1 MQLPAHSVLPLQWRL
16 THSPRWTRQILV
28 SELSLVAFVLL
39 LVMVFSEKWLH
50 APGCRF
56 HQYHPAN
63 VSHGIHTSIHIM
75 SLGLLHICIS
85 ESCTES
91 DYGKDSSKMW
101 TNQPMFQVAK
111 VGFCLVLELGLV
123 LTIWLHLCYLPRL
136 KKLRLYR
143 LIGVILSCEATFI
156 FTALLL
162 FAINLWT
169 FELKKNISVPI
180 GWSYFIGW
188 LVFLLYVTCGALCY
202 SNYVSHPLP
211 RGFGST
217 SRASSPAH

>member
-1 MQLPAHSVLPLQWRL
+1 MTRELCQGRKEKAFAAEGGWYWGSGEGDQPLGPGKEGKGWEGGGVVRPGQKEMGSPLSPLPSLLRSRRRPVNLRRSSVLPLQWRL

-91 DYGKDSSKMW
+91 DYGKGEHFANPGPPAHLDLCGCPW
-101 TNQPMFQVAK
+101 
-111 VGFCLVLELGLV
+111 LVLSLPLV
-123 LTIWLHLCYLPRL
+123 L
-136 KKLRLYR
+136 
-143 LIGVILSCEATFI
+143 V
-156 FTALLL
+156 
-162 FAINLWT
+162 
-169 FELKKNISVPI
+169 
-180 GWSYFIGW
+180 
-188 LVFLLYVTCGALCY
+188 
-202 SNYVSHPLP
+202 
-211 RGFGST
+211 
-217 SRASSPAH
+217 